1 MHPDIQP
8 EIEAEAVRI
17 VEAGA
22 AQGVTLRLLGGL
34 AIRLRCPSAAQP
46 PFQRA
51 YPDIDLASAAASS
64 QPIERLLEGLGYVPD
79 REFNI
84 LNGSTRLLFYD
95 PRHQRQVDVFV
106 GQFDMCHRLPLAG
119 RLEIEPLTL
128 PLADLL
134 LTKLQIVQLN
144 DKDLR
149 DISVLLLDHPVGDTD
164 GDTINQQRIV
174 ELCAK
179 DWGWWKTVMLSLDK
193 TASYCAT
200 LGLDETALRCVL
212 ERIASLRF
220 AMDSAPKSLGWKAR
234 AKVGERM
241 RWYNLPE
248 EVQRG

>member
-8 EIEAEAVRI
+8 QIEAEAVRI
-17 VEAGA
+17 VDAGA

-34 AIRLRCPSAAQP
+34 AILLRCPSAAQP

-51 YPDIDLASAAASS
+51 YPDIDLASTAATS
-64 QPIERLLEGLGYVPD
+64 QAIEDLLGSLGYVPD

-95 PRHQRQVDVFV
+95 QRHQRQVDVFV
-106 GQFDMCHRLPLAG
+106 NQFDMCHRLPLAG
-119 RLEIEPLTL
+119 RLETESLTL

-149 DISVLLLDHPVGDTD
+149 DIGLLLLDHPVGNTD
-164 GDTINQQRIV
+164 GDTVNQQRIA

-179 DWGWWKTVMLSLDK
+179 DWGWWKTVTLSLDK
-193 TASYCAT
+193 SASFCAA
-200 LGLDETALRCVL
+200 LGLDEAALKRVLQRIDALRVAL
-212 ERIASLRF
+212 
-220 AMDSAPKSLGWKAR
+220 DNAPKSLGWKAR
-234 AKVGERM
+234 AKLGERM
-241 RWYNLPE
+241 RWYNQPE

>member
-8 EIEAEAVRI
+8 NIEAEAVRI

-46 PFQRA
+46 PFQRV
-51 YPDIDLASAAASS
+51 YPDIDLASAAPSS
-64 QPIERLLEGLGYVPD
+64 RPIEALLTGLGYVPD

-84 LNGSTRLLFYD
+84 LNGATRLLFFD
-95 PRHQRQVDVFV
+95 PQHQRQIDVFV
-106 GQFDMCHRLPLAG
+106 GQFEMCHRLPLAG
-119 RLEIEPLTL
+119 RLESESLTL

-134 LTKLQIVQLN
+134 LSKLQIVQMN

-149 DISVLLLDHPVGDTD
+149 DICVLLLDHSVGDAD
-164 GDTINQQRIV
+164 GDTINQRRVV

-193 TASYCAT
+193 AADFCAS
-200 LGLDETALRCVL
+200 LGLAQAAADVVLQRINVLRTAL
-212 ERIASLRF
+212 E
-220 AMDSAPKSLGWKAR
+220 SAPKTLGWKAR
-234 AKVGERM
+234 AAVGERF

-248 EVQRG
+248 EVQRD